1 MSAHSA
7 HVHNPT
13 NPIPR
18 LPHRPG
24 RILLGGAAVIGG
36 IFAGTWFYMSMK
48 HARKANREPG
58 ERGALPSWE
67 YRILQAVDPA
77 RALALALA
85 RRVQT
90 TRLTRAKS
98 NRTHYLQLKRR
109 FAQRTVQR
117 CALCRNANRAMDWQ
131 ILNVNPSVRA

>member
-77 RALALALA
+77 RGSGSGSG
-85 RRVQT
+85 T
-90 TRLTRAKS
+90 TRPNNTPHASKVEPHALSSAEEALCAENGAKM
-98 NRTHYLQLKRR
+98 
-109 FAQRTVQR
+109 RTVPQR
-117 CALCRNANRAMDWQ
+117 EQGDGLADTKR
-131 ILNVNPSVRA
+131 